1 MVLKA
6 LTFNIFYFGRV
17 SWSSKKGFFT
27 VDTVGRCG
35 SPERTESTDLILPQ

>member
-1 MVLKA
+1 MVFKER
-6 LTFNIFYFGRV
+6 I
-17 SWSSKKGFFT
+17 FT